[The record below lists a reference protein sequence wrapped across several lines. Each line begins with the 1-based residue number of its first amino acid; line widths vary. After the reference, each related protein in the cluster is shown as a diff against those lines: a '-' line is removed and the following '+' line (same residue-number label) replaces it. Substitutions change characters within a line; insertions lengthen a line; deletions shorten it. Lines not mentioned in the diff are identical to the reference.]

1 MRFAR
6 FRPARVTVGSV
17 RRTVLAATGLIG
29 ALALAGCA
37 AHAGTVARPAPA
49 VSGTAGGTVRTCAAY
64 AYRAIERHQAVT
76 GMPAACAGLSRAEVN
91 QAASTAIRQAS
102 GGGPKSAWRK
112 QAGLAAPWVSKLLTG
127 QVPAPA
133 SGHPAGGQA
142 GGGQAGG
149 GQAGGGQ
156 AGGGGSLLGGVSE
169 LSVKVSALLA
179 WLATAASGG
188 YILARWLLAGGRPR
202 RRNPTAAPA
211 AVTVGHA
218 GSGVFG
224 LVLWITFMATGVTAL
239 AWISVAIMAPVA
251 GLGMAVLMLGLPA
264 PRSGPGPRSAVVTQ
278 APALASGGAGAA
290 TATLTAPAAPA
301 AAVKPRSQSRIPVLA
316 IAAHGIFATTALLL
330 VLLAA
335 IGAG

>member
-6 FRPARVTVGSV
+6 FPPARVTVGSV
-17 RRTVLAATGLIG
+17 RRTVLATTGLIG

-49 VSGTAGGTVRTCAAY
+49 VSGTAGSTVRTCAAY

-133 SGHPAGGQA
+133 SGHPAGA
-142 GGGQAGG
+142 GGQGG
-149 GQAGGGQ
+149 A
-156 AGGGGSLLGGVSE
+156 GGSLLGGVSE

-202 RRNPTAAPA
+202 RRDPAAAPP

-251 GLGMAVLMLGLPA
+251 GLGMAVLVLGLPA
-264 PRSGPGPRSAVVTQ
+264 PRPGPRPRSAVVTE
-278 APALASGGAGAA
+278 APALAPGGAGAA

-301 AAVKPRSQSRIPVLA
+301 AAVKPRGRSRIPVLA
-316 IAAHGIFATTALLL
+316 IAVHGIFATTALLL